1 MKPTFLDYLA
11 EVSVGDLVQLNRVES
26 HVPQELLSWL
36 FNQGYKLVDIEK
48 FPMDNLKGYDMNVG
62 EGAFASVF
70 IKNDNDKFVLKVAR
84 KPDPCWVDYINY
96 ARKSH
101 SPHVPRVPSL
111 KTWKFKGTGD
121 ISRKAIGGFEGEYFL
136 AMIERLHPLKTNY
149 DKVKKEDLEILCYLY
164 FQSGSSELKEAI
176 NKLAGKQMLDPD
188 IGRVADKFR
197 MSKHPFMKLMDD
209 IHEILSPDDC
219 GIDLHAWN
227 TMIRLPERE
236 LVITDPASTTRYM

>member
-48 FPMDNLKGYDMNVG
+48 FPVDNIKGFDMNVG
-62 EGAFASVF
+62 EGHFASVF
-70 IKNDNDKFVLKVAR
+70 IKNDSDKFVLKVAR
-84 KPDPCWVDYINY
+84 IPDPCWVEYITY
-96 ARKSH
+96 ARKSR

-111 KTWKFKGTGD
+111 KTWKFKGTGHT
-121 ISRKAIGGFEGEYFL
+121 SHGKVGGFEGEYFL

-149 DKVKKEDLEILCYLY
+149 DKVKKKDVGILCYLY
-164 FQSGSSELKEAI
+164 SRSGDIDLAIAI
-176 NKLAGKQMLDPD
+176 NKLANRQMTQPD
-188 IGRVADKFR
+188 IMREASKFTE
-197 MSKHPFMKLMDD
+197 SDHPFMKVMNDLIDV
-209 IHEILSPDDC
+209 ISPVDC
-219 GIDLHAWN
+219 GVDMHGWN

-236 LVITDPASTTRYM
+236 LVITDPTYSKKYL

>member
-11 EVSVGDLVQLNRVES
+11 EVTIGDLVHLGKQES
-26 HVPQELLSWL
+26 HIPQELLSWL
-36 FNQGYKLVDIEK
+36 YNEGYKLVDIEK
-48 FPMDNLKGYDMNVG
+48 FPADNLKGHNINVG

-96 ARKSH
+96 ARKSR

-121 ISRKAIGGFEGEYFL
+121 RSRTAIGGHEGEYFL
-136 AMIERLHPLKTNY
+136 AMIERLHPLQTNY
-149 DKVKKEDLEILCYLY
+149 DKVKKEDLGILCYLY
-164 FQSGSSELKEAI
+164 TQNLSRELEEAI
-176 NKLAGKQMLDPD
+176 NKLAEKQILRPD
-188 IGRVADKFR
+188 IHRMADKFR
-197 MSKHPFMKLMDD
+197 MSGHPFIKVMD
-209 IHEILSPDDC
+209 HLLEMLSLDDC
-219 GIDLHAWN
+219 DIDLHGWN

-236 LVITDPASTTRYM
+236 LVITDPTSSKHYL